1 MEPVLSENQE
11 TRERVES
18 YRRLATA
25 AAFASLFA
33 YAIVLIITQSLNN
46 EVSEHYHTSFSQ
58 LGWLAPALM
67 GGFFVA
73 VLVGGH
79 YSDRIGKLPLL
90 MLGCMSM
97 CAGALIFGAAPS
109 FAIAAAGM
117 IVMGIGGG
125 FSEGTASALVTD
137 LYTGPRRASM
147 MNLAQAA
154 FGAGAILVPLATG
167 TLLKMKL
174 DWRLA
179 YYGTAAICFAT
190 GLLTLAA
197 LLRGVERPVG
207 VHGDGGWRKVLT
219 DPVVLMLS
227 VGIMLYVGAELGQSN
242 WLAVYFRRELH
253 ASASFSAK
261 SLSSMWLGILVG
273 RVLGARAL
281 KYLSDYAL
289 LCWSATLGILA
300 VCALLLVQSPIA
312 GLFATFAVGLFFG
325 PVWPT
330 IVSRAGAAY
339 PTQTGLVTAV
349 VISLGSIG
357 GGLFPRLIG
366 GAADAFGIRSA
377 LWMCVFLLMIALSI
391 FLVLRARQGE

>member
-1 MEPVLSENQE
+1 MTADSPEESG
-11 TRERVES
+11 RVES

-46 EVSEHYHTSFSQ
+46 QVKARYDTSFSQ

-67 GGFFVA
+67 GGFFIA
-73 VLVGGH
+73 VLLGGH
-79 YSDRIGKLPLL
+79 YSDRIGKLPILT
-90 MLGCMSM
+90 LGCMSM
-97 CAGALIFGAAPS
+97 AAGSLIFGIAPS
-109 FAIAAAGM
+109 FEVAAAGM
-117 IVMGIGGG
+117 LVMGIGGG

-154 FGAGAILVPLATG
+154 FGVGAILVPLATG
-167 TLLKMKL
+167 SLLNRGL
-174 DWRLA
+174 DWRIA

-190 GLLTLAA
+190 GLLAITAIMK
-197 LLRGVERPVG
+197 RVERPVG
-207 VHGDGGWRKVLT
+207 VHGEGGWARVLR

-227 VGIMLYVGAELGQSN
+227 VAIMLYVGGELGQSN

-253 ASASFSAK
+253 ASAPLAAK
-261 SLSSMWLGILVG
+261 SLAALWLGILVG
-273 RVLGARAL
+273 RVAGSRVVRHV
-281 KYLSDYAL
+281 SEYAL
-289 LCWSATLGILA
+289 LCCSSVLGILA
-300 VCALLLVQSPIA
+300 VCGLLLAHSPTA
-312 GLFATFAVGLFFG
+312 GLLAAFAVGLFFG

-339 PTQTGLVTAV
+339 PTQTGLVTAI

-366 GAADAFGIRSA
+366 GAADAFGIRAA
-377 LWMCVFLLMIALSI
+377 LWMCPFLLFLALLI
-391 FLVLRARQGE
+391 FLILRSRSSNTD